1 MKIKMC
7 DHIDISGIRIEASE
21 SVFAICTMSIENQF
35 VTYSCKKCFNEIKEL
50 EHKIISKEEFEKY
63 LN

>member
-21 SVFAICTMSIENQF
+21 SVFTICTMIDNQF
-35 VTYSCKKCFNEIKEL
+35 VTYSCKKCFNEVKEL

-63 LN
+63 LS

>member
-7 DHIDISGIRIEASE
+7 DHIDVSGIRIEQSD
-21 SVFAICTMSIENQF
+21 SIFAICTINENQF
-35 VTYSCKKCFNEIKEL
+35 VTYSCKKCYNEIKEL
-50 EHKIISKEEFEKY
+50 VHEIISKEEFEKY

>member
-7 DHIDISGIRIEASE
+7 DHIDVSGIRIEASQ
-21 SVFAICTMSIENQF
+21 SVFTICNVNEDQF
-35 VTYSCKKCFNEIKEL
+35 VTYSCKKCYSEIKEL

-63 LN
+63 L